1 MEDKLLV
8 FRCKRGSAK
17 ALARIYEKYR
27 RDLLLL
33 AIALLHDTSVAEDV
47 VHDVFVSFVRTIEG
61 FRLTGSL
68 KSYLL
73 TCVANDAR
81 NKNKARRRQQ
91 NSRPN
96 RQEYAGPSSDE
107 PTKSI
112 MCNEQLQQLSR
123 SMGRLPYEQ
132 REVVIMHLHGAMT
145 FRTIAKTQGISENT
159 VKSRYRYA
167 LDKLRVILNGEVEK

>member
-1 MEDKLLV
+1 MEDTLLV

-47 VHDVFVSFVRTIEG
+47 VHDVFVSFVRTIED

-81 NKNKARRRQQ
+81 NKNKAGRRQQ
-91 NSRPN
+91 SRSIN
-96 RQEYAGPSSDE
+96 RQEHPCSSSDE
-107 PTKSI
+107 PAHSI
-112 MCNEQLQQLSR
+112 ICNEQLQQLSCA
-123 SMGRLPYEQ
+123 MARLPYGQ
-132 REVVIMHLHGAMT
+132 REAVIMHLHGAMT
-145 FRTIAKTQGISENT
+145 FKAIAKTQGISENT

>member
-33 AIALLHDTSVAEDV
+33 AITLLHDASVAEDV
-47 VHDVFVSFVRTIEG
+47 VHDVFVSFVRTIED

-81 NKNKARRRQQ
+81 NKNKAGRRQQ
-91 NSRPN
+91 NCSAN
-96 RQEYAGPSSDE
+96 RQEHLCPSSE
-107 PTKSI
+107 
-112 MCNEQLQQLSR
+112 
-123 SMGRLPYEQ
+123 LPYEQ

-145 FRTIAKTQGISENT
+145 FRTIAETQGIPENT

>member
-27 RDLLLL
+27 RDLMLL
-33 AIALLHDTSVAEDV
+33 AIALLHDTSIAEDV
-47 VHDVFVSFVRTIEG
+47 VHDVFVSFVRTIED

-81 NKNKARRRQQ
+81 NKNKAGRRQQ
-91 NSRPN
+91 NCSAN
-96 RQEYAGPSSDE
+96 RQEHLCPSSDE
-107 PTKSI
+107 PAQSL

-123 SMGRLPYEQ
+123 AMARLPYEQ

-145 FRTIAKTQGISENT
+145 FRTIAETQGIPENT